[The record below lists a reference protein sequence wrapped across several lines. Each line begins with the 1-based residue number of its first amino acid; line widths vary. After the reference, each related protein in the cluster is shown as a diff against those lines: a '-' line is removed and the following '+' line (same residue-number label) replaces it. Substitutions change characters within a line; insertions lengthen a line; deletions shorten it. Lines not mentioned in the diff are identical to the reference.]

1 MKYLRIALVL
11 LLATITLVANSQV
24 RFGVKGGL
32 NITNYVLDD
41 EKIDDNDAKYGFN
54 AGIYLRLPVAGFISL
69 QPELLYTQKGSKIE
83 MTKYRVVINT
93 KSSTDYIE
101 LPVLLDFAVFDALHV
116 QVGPYFSYL
125 INKEAIT
132 SNSSNNSIINQ
143 VKEEFKKVKLNELDY
158 GLAFGAS
165 FVSRR
170 LELSLRYNH
179 GLQTL
184 GKENIV
190 LGDRSTF
197 PDVKHSAIYLSLGLS
212 F

>member
-54 AGIYLRLPVAGFISL
+54 AGIYFRLPVAGFISL

>member
-54 AGIYLRLPVAGFISL
+54 AGIYFRLPVAGFISL

-125 INKEAIT
+125 INKEAVT

>member
-170 LELSLRYNH
+170 LVLSLRYNH